1 MTDYDALRVL
11 AKTKKTNAVKC
22 PKSIKEIKHQNVSK
36 IKSKIMHCGTTS
48 IKWQV
53 KTYEHARAQETVQQ
67 KHEKICQRQIAPT
80 QRIPARRLFFS
91 AKKVPGVQPA

>member
-1 MTDYDALRVL
+1 MTDYVALRVL

-67 KHEKICQRQIAPT
+67 KHEKNLPAPDCT
-80 QRIPARRLFFS
+80 HPAHSSQASFFS